1 MKRKLLALLIFI
13 FGICGT
19 LGYFNLQTGNASA
32 ISLDTSVWD
41 GRIVTNANDLT
52 SADFYDD
59 NATEYYI
66 RSAKGFSYF
75 AYLVN
80 NGQTFKSETGF
91 SKIIHLETDL
101 DFDGHVWTPIGNSV
115 NVFQGRFNGEGHSI
129 YNMKLSTTQKYTG
142 LFGYVG
148 EYGRIEGVHL
158 KNCEVEV
165 KTSSSLTDYY
175 VGALVGQIKVSN
187 SAQNESSYGNTYIQ
201 NCSAIGTMSVDLALS
216 ANATAYIGGTVG
228 QSSNGKLVNIKS
240 SLDVDGKIDS
250 SSTSSTFSFGS
261 VLGAG
266 THASLYGCY
275 SESEVNVKVGIAGD
289 IGGLVGSASAMDT
302 THYTAI
308 YNSYNFGEINVAGI
322 NDSVTQNIAVRTGG
336 LVGRVLPYQGSS
348 MAAAYFAIKNCYN
361 ASDINYILNTRNGSV
376 GGLVGFVPN
385 TVVKNSVSLL
395 DSFNFGAVNAEK
407 LKDYQKNAVTTVFY
421 TPTQNRSSMTLKGL
435 YSTNA
440 AECYLRNGQL
450 IDEKSATAALGVDF
464 GGQLNQLA
472 RTAGFYNNIRYW
484 SQTRDDGSGEED
496 SWDFNLVWRITAG
509 INTGLPYIRDSYNA
523 GNPNNDD
530 EYSTTNPLKGSGTAE
545 SPYLIETAAD
555 LGWVSFNYASGKYYA
570 LQNDIDLSGK
580 TWQPIGSI
588 ATPFSAVF
596 DGNNHSIYGLT
607 CSLQETFSYHGLF
620 GVTENAVI
628 KNLQLRQADYIR
640 TTLIN
645 PGSQGQVGS
654 FIGLVKGNTYI
665 VNCIDT
671 SNAEYTLGDET
682 VSVNPV
688 GKVSDSAT
696 LYVFYGKNNT
706 SLIGNIVKEN
716 FDLSK
721 TEKGS
726 NANIYYG
733 YDIAIDGVGG
743 NFYKMNQEVD
753 QSGKVI
759 KTTKTL
765 YRANYHL
772 LVLPQDSKYKNMV
785 WENGN
790 SEWGSE
796 DVKVDVIIQKID
808 STFGASLPQLS
819 TTAGDVV
826 IKKGFKAKSYVYTAN
841 NEVQSLIIST
851 KGKKVSELTLNFTIG
866 NSVTSGLS
874 VTWENN
880 GFDPDNPGKVDPSTA
895 IQVKVVYNAYELGA
909 FTPKDEPWQA
919 YNYHANSLVKVDTT
933 GSITGIKNA
942 VYKIFYAE
950 YDSNFSDYENEDIR
964 NIPQYIDANGQTKVL
979 RNGDF
984 TFTKGANGKT
994 NLYESY
1000 SSSSFGDLIEDE
1012 TVEDIIN
1019 ENKIVF
1025 VDWQGTSEE
1034 DKQFVAKFEKATSSE
1049 VDQKF
1054 AGDFDLNE
1062 AIDSIE
1068 FISSDEE
1075 KSVSASNVSLEN
1087 NQMSFSFNTLYSAKS
1102 GDWLKLKVKLNEGYN
1117 FSSSVAGNY
1126 GSEVIYDTNFGVLK
1140 SEIASSIDGDSVQ
1153 WKEIKYTNLIGDYST
1168 LFAIRKQLY
1177 TNEVTIGAGVYFGL
1191 SPMISN
1197 WKNVAIKSKTGVYH
1211 EMGAVAGSN
1220 QSFNSTFNTDAENKY
1235 VGVDFKNKRIMTSF
1249 GAYDSVDITDYFID
1263 NCVMM
1268 RYTLNADASS
1278 GAEERYFAYKYITYN
1293 IDDVEHEFVYLYEV
1307 DVNGVELTEIARLMY
1322 GDSDLQYTLEYYTKS
1337 TFAMIFTTEA
1347 DTTEFNNFSTFA
1359 PTDSNPNGSAKTSV
1373 KKRNGSGNTTKFII
1387 TFEDI
1392 IELTPPIVAST
1403 RYTQAYFTF
1412 NVRYLNADGQ
1422 IVDFGSEGA
1431 PAKSRAPKLS
1441 RKSGVYSVSSDKDS
1455 DRVVEF
1461 DIISTSYYRFF
1472 VERSG
1477 QNNAT
1482 LYNADNYAGL
1492 VSKTADNYNLRVN
1505 VSYTNPV
1512 GAYANLDFNNYNGV
1526 YLKASCISISG
1537 GGYTLTE
1544 NGDYQYDYAKYTIT
1558 FRYDRSESTYGL
1570 VAGHYDV
1577 EILCTDVLY
1586 ELSSETRFI
1595 KLDDTLVDANGN
1607 VDTEKFTKDATSKI
1621 VTVANKTENIKYDD
1635 AIELNTYMDNTNV
1648 GYSFYG
1654 WYIKGANYERVIQ
1667 KDVGVSNTP
1676 LATNKATIGFA
1687 YSQNYLRGFA
1697 RDNENSKYKIVI
1709 YAIYQRKE
1717 MSITLSESVV
1727 IYEEN
1732 GTTTS
1737 PIRYAGNLGLSGI
1750 GFSWNGYIYDT
1761 LKYTYFSGD
1770 ESASANYT
1778 QFSNASLVKNGDGR
1792 NLGYYYVGFRLYG
1805 IDGEIVKDANGDKI
1819 EVVDWTENDV
1829 DVYSIL
1835 KQKIEKGQTA
1845 NSQNYIL
1852 MPILRQKTAIIDFNS
1867 GTGNTAYGD
1876 KKANGIVKGDTN
1888 DESDVVTTEKVFKL
1902 NKVYFGTSLYLNFGL
1917 NGLLDNESV
1926 SGLVV
1931 DDLFKDRIGYTTS
1944 GNNFWAWTNAS
1955 GTSGDT
1961 IETGNRIDLLEN
1973 YFLGDSNEVTLHFYR
1988 LWTPNTYY
1996 VTFYPN
2002 GGNFKNVDTVSV
2014 EVEYDTNVY
2023 KYKAGTYSLATLGTI
2038 QDLSSV
2044 ARIGYRVDSW
2054 SLKQDGTDV
2063 VLDREFSIVN
2073 IFDIFDSDENFV
2085 KGDNII
2091 LYANWVEKPYK
2102 IQIALNSANSYSV
2115 KDGEQIDIEEKEQQ
2129 TFVLDL
2135 YLDYDSTF
2143 ENLSLDDEKLNIL
2156 KLSELLPKR
2165 EGFVFDGI
2173 YAVSGRLSE
2182 EITDETIFNN
2192 QILSCDKDMAKD
2204 VVLTLYARWIFDE
2217 NYLDLTL
2224 NSTTLPALTYTGSSQ
2239 TVYLAE
2245 YFNLGYNEDT
2255 KYIISTNEN
2264 NLSITLTDSM
2274 HAKIE
2279 TVLSSNNATVS
2290 SASDMNFKVKNA
2302 GWYWVNFTIEV
2313 VDKALY
2319 LNGGNVFSTNFE
2331 LYITVNK
2338 ANLSFEISDKVYLE
2352 NAKRMMSG
2360 FVSATMK
2367 AQLDACTTLEGF
2379 ASLMKANDETI
2390 SNDVEVADIYN
2401 FVMTKYYYMSA
2412 TNDGSEYRTYKEWNY
2427 ASYIDYLTENADSA
2441 TQLLEQLK
2449 FFAYYDHSLADTQ
2462 MTVDGYD
2469 EMQLVSDTVE
2479 SIKSELLVSSAIM
2492 SSGTISTMK
2501 ARNSYDFRIYLQN
2514 NDAITDYLANYEVLY
2529 DNDDNAYLYIGRAYL
2544 MPEQIVLQNL
2554 EQVKNA
2560 YFEAGIENK
2569 QVDWQGKRDVLAYDD
2584 ETYYSLVDDLYIKAS
2599 VYTSAPGNKDIDTKF
2614 SFTNDENYL
2623 YITGVMILQRVI
2635 SEGATTYQNVS
2646 SYFDMI
2652 MDESDVF
2659 TILNTKGVA
2668 NLTFD
2673 AKYLTNDNG
2682 SIEFETIQD
2691 AMASGLLRITRVNY
2705 TLRGVS
2711 KNVYASNGLD
2721 EGSYSD
2727 NGVLIYQIAKNNAN
2741 TVSVFINQTV
2751 TSVVV
2756 STISKDINDYI
2767 GLYKWIDNPI
2777 YNIDG
2782 TMENQTTYVVNKSD
2796 ITLSQDGLTSKQ
2808 YYAVYTDLVL
2818 VKYNLN
2824 FPANY
2829 TPSTATSSVLRLGY
2843 STVSDLNMPQEKG
2856 FSLASLKA
2864 KTPTGET
2871 VDYRNIFTGLDSGNG
2886 SVFEGITSDTRHAIV
2901 NLEAKWFAEEMQYEQ
2916 LLENYVTAVKSFD
2929 SLSVS
2934 EVVRITNQN
2943 TDIYDYTY
2951 EWYFGDTKI
2960 SNEEILKLKEQ
2971 GSSAE
2976 SGIYKLV
2983 VVATMNAQF
2992 AVCLEDS
2999 ANTSSR
3005 IEVEFSLEFK
3015 KHIIDKIVLPE
3026 EKSVT
3031 ITYDALDHMNDWE
3044 VEVDYFLY
3052 DRIYEK
3058 YSENATVQQLHY
3070 VTTGSIYFKA
3080 FFNGGE
3086 VSTIKNAG
3094 TYRIMICF
3102 DEDIFDLTGV
3112 EENQKQFIFTIN
3124 PSTVDLAAYD
3134 FSTSKNFN
3142 GKEKEMTKEI
3152 SLKNEVVELKLSRT
3166 AGEDVGKY
3174 DIFLQDIIQDYKKN
3188 YIFKLG
3194 DVTLFEDGVLTAD
3207 GQTTPIGK
3215 FEIKSSGILRL
3226 AYEVTAQN
3234 PMHTEV
3240 AYSAEGYTINLT
3252 NDFKLQIFNGTNMIK
3267 EFTLTLFD
3275 VSAGE
3280 YVENETILNL
3290 LKAKAQ
3296 HISAKFFNNE
3306 YFDKVVDSN
3315 VYTYAFVL
3323 DEEMQKYYS
3332 YVEFAQGYQFTNG
3345 KIVIDVSKINLQK
3358 VYNGQNVGYFDLSLN
3373 AIDLNDFESGIYIVA
3388 NYATAHVGTNIK
3400 VGLELL
3406 QKNSTENLS
3415 NYALSSS
3422 TALGEITKLKAT
3434 LAVELTNNSYTYGQV
3449 SLGNVAQLVKS
3460 FTVVDDGGKD
3470 VTSLL
3475 ASGYYMI
3482 SYKLPNSISTNE
3494 RGFVYKG
3501 NYQLQV
3507 EGEFKDFD
3515 MTTTNPSFEI
3525 VALNVTK
3532 AISSSYIQISVLDK
3546 VKDFYEEDMK
3556 ITETGDTI
3564 NLKLKPNGL
3573 TAGSYATT
3581 GLYDLAL
3588 VETTFASGSIEVS
3601 ITANNQ
3607 GFEVLPESVT
3617 LYAKIDDTTI
3627 FNKQYNGQ
3635 NYVLS
3640 VDKSN
3645 LKIGITNGS
3654 DVFESTL
3661 SFYTKSQN
3669 ESGEE
3674 VENSVE
3680 GSGLTFSVLS
3690 IFTAGNLTTMKN
3702 AGNYKLY
3709 ISASCGQYPN
3719 VVFANEYTFAIS
3731 KKTIDISQF
3740 DFVMTYNNE
3749 TSYIIEDFNEKVT
3762 SDNATILVK
3771 FEDSSAEANKNV
3783 SLYLN
3788 GQDVE
3793 NYVLSAQTS
3802 IGEILKAQAVARL
3815 TETSVVY
3822 GSWTKLNAIG
3832 YSISSNGRELMPS
3845 EYTVDFEI
3853 QNPNYSGMD
3862 YLQVGTY
3869 SVVMK
3874 NYTSANYEIAFESA
3888 SLTVTVLSFDIRLE
3902 TSGQFVYYY
3911 GSTESLTDEFVYEY
3925 TTSLYE
3931 TVSITYTRKSGT
3943 NLGYYKVLGGTVND
3957 NANYRLNKVDD
3968 ASPLGAF
3975 RIIYAKEKLYMLIGE
3990 DDEVTDGGT
3999 VAQIDYDGNLYDSI
4013 RVAERETAGTYKLV
4027 ISNSANASINKE
4039 FNLSFYVYDST
4050 TKIYSKVNAQ
4060 ALGLSTNIE
4069 FMRPSMVKTVGS
4081 YDIYA
4086 SGTTSSTYEVKLGKE
4101 STIYC
4106 YSLKIEKRQLYFKQ
4120 DSLSKVFDNKDATFE
4135 YDDAKEI
4142 LTNIVSSENMSLSIK
4157 FTKDGKVARYAGVGY
4172 TVEATIYGDT
4182 ITNYQIN
4189 YSTEDNVLV
4198 LGQITRADMWIVI
4211 DNQTYVYGDNYTLRY
4226 KLKTDVDL
4234 TDYDMSRISVSLR
4247 VPGSTALSTSGALKV
4262 GEYSLNA
4269 IFNAEDFSHAGYI
4282 VDNREQETLTAKLTI
4297 TPKQLELVK
4306 KTTELS
4312 EIFTKIYDGDNTV
4325 DIIDDLGELLFGFSG
4340 IHSSDDGI
4348 SDAVTVVSANYASEY
4363 VGQAIQVSF
4372 VLGGEDKENYTLSPW
4387 LYGVIRPIII
4397 NLEFNYN
4404 ADGQDVHSN
4413 VDDNKLPTLSQLS
4426 FPFMSNSYL
4435 TANSAVSSTNSI
4447 KNFPTSLAGKTGY
4460 SFLYW
4465 TMDFENV
4472 ENASTKL
4479 SALQDLV
4486 STYGLEGTFD
4496 GDNQT
4501 YSIKVDNGEK
4511 TVRFLNALI
4520 LDERDL
4526 FGLYYKS
4533 NTNPSIIF
4541 NANWGTN
4548 KLRVTILIA
4557 DADGKSAQYGT
4568 VEVTDSTG
4576 KTTVKTNFLKQYD
4589 YNSTLTLKATAVE
4602 HCYFGGF
4609 YSADGNLY
4617 TGSTDDITINY
4628 DEDGKPTLTILNI
4641 KQEYNFVVRFK
4652 TQNINVVMDL
4662 SEYDDATID
4671 STDFVSIGNNKY
4683 QWSTDYMTLKTMF
4696 VSSLPEVTRLGYEVT
4711 GLKTRTATI
4720 LKTNYATAKIIAYL
4734 PSSTD
4739 ETIEV
4744 SFKPIYEAVGV
4755 VVTLDYAYD
4764 SKTVSLT
4771 VPYGKAYKEA
4781 TNWEETPTRDGYE
4794 FLGWFDDD
4802 GNRIVGNDILATTLA
4817 HTLTARWNL
4826 LHFDIKF
4833 ISPNA
4838 TIESNV
4844 ISFTKEGDNYTATGI
4859 DFGATIEFVVTPN
4872 AGYEISAAWASE
4884 YSVVINEDGSANITL
4899 VMPSRNIE
4907 YTLPV
4912 VPITNHISVV
4922 ATNLLSMQVFDVT
4935 DEQETQITLAENMF
4949 DIETGRKVKF
4959 VLTPKQGYALS
4970 EDVLASD
4977 NTGLVITP
4985 TLSEDGVLTVV
4996 VEGINKSIT
5005 ITFTTVELKNKITLS
5020 FDDVEVVDRVE
5031 VEGKSYTDI
5040 ANLTYFEAKTDSTF
5054 VFFVRYKHGYG
5065 LDSCQSNQFT
5075 VTSELVMTGVYTDY
5089 YRIEVTEI
5097 STDGSVSLTST
5108 LFKFTLSV
5116 ESISYDEN
5124 KNRVDIAGNIALV
5137 NGETS
5142 VSVDYKET
5150 VTLSYQVANLYSFAG
5165 WSKDGISIFSTDENL
5180 EYEVTQNETIYA
5192 IFSTLKFHIEFSTY
5206 NYYTI
5211 YNEYNDASKVETVY
5225 SEIYGSKFIDA
5236 DTNQKIDPAL
5246 ELYYGASKDIKV
5258 EIPKGYTYY
5267 GYGYRKDG
5275 NFIYL
5280 GYDDSG
5286 SEDIVFN
5293 ISTLALDEDMV
5304 QLRIYVVVRAE
5315 SASIKVKT
5323 NITIDGTREEDV
5335 DVGSIAIQDKLKN
5348 DVNRYG
5354 YLDGTRIHYT
5364 AASFEN
5370 GELVSNK
5377 NFEVVAYTGDIFYI
5391 KARILKKGYKFA
5403 QVVTN
5408 REDIQVLKTIE
5419 NDEYIMFEVRDFVGG
5434 TADFEIEILFKPTI
5448 NIINLSFKN
5457 NNKKVSG
5464 GAFTLKVEDNA
5475 TKKVW
5480 TSGQDYTSMT
5490 ISAYTDSSFEVS
5502 VYIRAGYYVD
5512 KNNVQITDASGI
5524 IVSNSITFEELSV
5537 TDTGYTGKIMFSV
5550 ADYLGTHEISVAV
5563 TPLTYTILL
5572 KEDSMTLAKIKHV
5585 KFDSLLDLNESN
5597 AENVEITDTTRIFY
5611 LNGRLKLN
5619 FVKERH
5625 NFEGFFTYQN
5635 GVGVRYINSDGNA
5648 ENEWEESGY
5657 VLNPLTSKYQ
5667 YSENVLRD
5675 ELGNVVF
5682 DSETGELTLNLY
5694 LYMSYLKTRI
5704 SFEFVPNI
5712 STTHTA
5718 QDMVSGVDYTNS
5730 WFYSTAPL
5738 YIEVSFNT
5746 DIHIKA
5752 PQISGYKFY
5761 KFIISQKN
5769 ADGTWLTDVN
5779 AYLDDIPWST
5789 NEYDKIVECKVKVVY
5804 FAQVDVKIFGGEG
5817 IYTIRQDATDTQA
5830 KTLLQEGYIDTS
5842 KPFTVEAKANSGYE
5856 FMQWTNATTGQ
5867 ISFDETITVSSQR
5880 KVDLIMRLRGKT
5892 ATLNFEDYDT
5902 TFGQIMNL
5910 KMESL
5915 DNSIK
5920 NVRLG
5925 GFSGTQFIKLLTEA
5939 EVRVGDKV
5947 TFMLNVDYGFSIIWD
5962 SALNMSFVEYSGNT
5976 YYFAMTITAE
5986 MAGQALNI
5994 IPQFKDEILSVYVS
6008 SSFAENT
6015 SGKEPVDFDLVSM
6028 AGYVTYDGKKVSN
6041 FTAPHDQNIRIVTV
6055 TNARY
6060 KISRVIIKNYDR
6072 IFDDMTGFF
6081 NANEEIILTTAYM
6094 QEKGIVGNIQVEI
6107 EYKRVLWEDDLIE
6120 VDEFEG
6126 SGTSKS
6132 PYQIKTVQD
6141 LILMQTLVNSG
6152 ARNARG
6158 IEYRHCQFIL
6168 MNDLDLTEKFWT
6180 PIGTESYSFN
6190 GVFNFNNHKIAGINL
6205 AYYYSPIYY
6214 NGLFGY
6220 LGSSARIIAGETS
6233 YWYVYLIVAIVLL
6246 IAILLVILILLN
6258 RKKKK
6263 RREELSTK

>member
-19 LGYFNLQTGNASA
+19 LGYFNLQAENTSA
-32 ISLDTSVWD
+32 ISLDASVWD
-41 GRIVTNANDLT
+41 GKTVTNIDELT
-52 SADFYDD
+52 NADFYDD

-80 NGQTFKSETGF
+80 SGQTFKSETGV

-101 DFDGHVWTPIGNSV
+101 DFDGHVWIPIGNNV

-148 EYGRIEGVHL
+148 EYGRITGVHL
-158 KNCEVEV
+158 KDCEVEV

-175 VGALVGQIKVSN
+175 VGALVGKIQVSD
-187 SAQNESSYGNTYIQ
+187 SAKNESSYGSTYIQ
-201 NCSAIGTMSVDLALS
+201 NCSATGTMSVDLTLS
-216 ANATAYIGGTVG
+216 ANSTAYIGGAVG
-228 QSSNGKLVNIKS
+228 QSTNGRLVNIKS
-240 SLDVDGKIDS
+240 SFDVDAKIDS
-250 SSTSSTFSFGS
+250 SNSSSAFSFGS
-261 VLGAG
+261 ILGAG
-266 THASLYGCY
+266 THARIYGCY
-275 SESEVNVKVGIAGD
+275 SESDINAEVGIDGN
-289 IGGLVGSASAMDT
+289 IGGIVGSASAMDT
-302 THYTAI
+302 THYTEI
-308 YNSYNFGEINVAGI
+308 YNSYNFGDINVSGI
-322 NDSVTQNIAVRTGG
+322 NDNVVQNITVRAGG
-336 LVGRVLPYQGSS
+336 LVGKVLPYQGSS
-348 MAAAYFAIKNCYN
+348 VAAAYIGIKNCYN
-361 ASDINYILNTRNGSV
+361 ASDINYTLNTRSGSV
-376 GGLVGFVPN
+376 GGLVGFIPN
-385 TVVKNSVSLL
+385 TVAKGSVSLL

-407 LKDYQKNAVTTVFY
+407 LNDYQKNAVTTIFY
-421 TPTQNRSSMTLKGL
+421 TPSQTISSMILKGL

-440 AECYLRNGQL
+440 AECYLRNGKL
-450 IDEKSATAALGVDF
+450 IDEKSATAALGADF
-464 GGQLNQLA
+464 SGQLNQLA

-484 SQTRDDGSGEED
+484 TEEI
-496 SWDFNLVWRITAG
+496 SWDFDSTWQITAG
-509 INTGLPYIRDSYNA
+509 INTGLPYIRDSYNV

-555 LGWVSFNYASGKYYA
+555 LGWVSFNYKSGKYYA

-580 TWQPIGSI
+580 TWQPIGNNT
-588 ATPFSAVF
+588 TPFSAVF

-628 KNLQLRQADYIR
+628 KNLQLKQVDYIR
-640 TTLIN
+640 TSIITKPDAK
-645 PGSQGQVGS
+645 PGEQEGYVGS
-654 FIGLVKGNTYI
+654 FIALAKNNTYI

-671 SNAEYTLGDET
+671 SNAEYAFGDET
-682 VSVNPV
+682 VSVCPI
-688 GKVSDSAT
+688 GKVADGAT
-696 LYVFYGKNNT
+696 VNVFYGKNNT
-706 SLIGNIVKEN
+706 NVIGDIVKAN
-716 FDLSK
+716 FDLTQTK
-721 TEKGS
+721 KGNNS
-726 NANIYYG
+726 NIYYG
-733 YDIAIDGVGG
+733 YDIVIDGVGG
-743 NFYKMNQEVD
+743 NFYKMNN
-753 QSGKVI
+753 SN

-765 YRANYHL
+765 YKANYHL

-785 WENGN
+785 WENNN

-796 DVKVDVIIQKID
+796 DVKVDVITQKID
-808 STFGASLPQLS
+808 SSFGGSLPQLS

-841 NEVQSLIIST
+841 NNEVQSLIIST
-851 KGKKVSELTLNFTIG
+851 KGQKVSELTLNFTLG
-866 NSVTSGLS
+866 NSVTNGLS

-880 GFDPDNPGKVDPSTA
+880 GFDPDNPGEVDPSTA
-895 IQVKVVYNAYELGA
+895 IKVTVIYNAYELENFASKAG
-909 FTPKDEPWQA
+909 TWQT
-919 YNYHANSLVKVDTT
+919 YDYHANSLVKVDTT
-933 GSITGIKNA
+933 GSVTGIKNA

-964 NIPQYIDANGQTKVL
+964 NIPQYIDANGQTRVL

-1000 SSSSFGDLIEDE
+1000 SSSNFGDLIEDE

-1025 VDWQGTSEE
+1025 VDWQGASEE
-1034 DKQFVAKFEKATSSE
+1034 DKQKQFVVRFETSTSSE

-1054 AGDFDLNE
+1054 ASNFNLSE

-1068 FISSDEE
+1068 FVSSNEE
-1075 KSVSASNVSLEN
+1075 KSVSVTNVSLEN
-1087 NQMSFSFNTLYSAKS
+1087 NQMSFSFNTLYSAKF
-1102 GDWLKLKVKLNEGYN
+1102 GDWLTLNVKLNEGYG
-1117 FSSSVAGNY
+1117 FSSSEIGSY
-1126 GSEVIYDTNFGVLK
+1126 GSEVIYDTNFGLLEPESIG
-1140 SEIASSIDGDSVQ
+1140 SEEDFVQ
-1153 WKEIKYTNLIGDYST
+1153 CKELRYRNLIGDYSV
-1168 LFAIRKQLY
+1168 LFTIKKQLHS
-1177 TNEVTIGAGVYFGL
+1177 NDVTIGAGVYMGL

-1197 WKNVAIKSKTGVYH
+1197 WTNVAVKSKTGVYH
-1211 EMGAVAGSN
+1211 DMSAVVGSN
-1220 QSFNSTFNTDAENKY
+1220 QSFDSTFNTDAKYKY
-1235 VGVDFKNKRIMTSF
+1235 VGVDFKNKRIMTSY

-1263 NCVMM
+1263 DCVTI
-1268 RYTLNADASS
+1268 RYTQNTDTSS
-1278 GAEERYFAYKYITYN
+1278 GQMEKYFAYKLITYN
-1293 IDDVEHEFVYLYEV
+1293 INEVECEFIYLYEV
-1307 DVNGVELTEIARLMY
+1307 DVNGKELSEIARLMCN
-1322 GDSDLQYTLEYYTKS
+1322 SDLQYTLEYYTKS
-1337 TFAMIFTTEA
+1337 TFSMIFTTEA
-1347 DTTEFNNFSTFA
+1347 DTTEFNNYSNFTSD
-1359 PTDSNPNGSAKTSV
+1359 DSYSKPKGSVTTVAK
-1373 KKRNGSGNTTKFII
+1373 KLNGSGKETKFTIN
-1387 TFEDI
+1387 FENV
-1392 IELTPPIVAST
+1392 IELTSPIVAST
-1403 RYTQAYFTF
+1403 VYTQAYFTF
-1412 NVRYLNADGQ
+1412 NVRYLNEDGQ
-1422 IVDFGSEGA
+1422 IVDFESEGT
-1431 PAKSRAPKLS
+1431 PAKDKAPKLS
-1441 RKSGVYSVSSDKDS
+1441 KQSGVYSVSSDNAS
-1455 DRVVEF
+1455 ERVVEF
-1461 DIISTSYYRFF
+1461 DIISTNYYRFYA
-1472 VERSG
+1472 ERSG
-1477 QNNAT
+1477 QNDAT
-1482 LYNADNYAGL
+1482 LYNTDSYSNL
-1492 VSKTADNYNLRVN
+1492 VNKTAGNYNLRVN
-1505 VSYTNPV
+1505 VAYTNPENS
-1512 GAYANLDFNNYNGV
+1512 YSSLDFNEYNGV
-1526 YLKASCISISG
+1526 YLKASCTFVPGS
-1537 GGYTLTE
+1537 GYTLTE
-1544 NGDYQYDYAKYTIT
+1544 KGDYQYGYDKYTIT
-1558 FRYDRSESTYGL
+1558 FEYDKSNAEYGL

-1577 EILCTDVLY
+1577 EILCTDVEY
-1586 ELSSETRFI
+1586 KIESDTRFI
-1595 KLDDTLVDANGN
+1595 KLDDTLVDSNGN
-1607 VDTEKFTKDATSKI
+1607 VYTEKLTKDATSKI
-1621 VTVANKTENIKYDD
+1621 VTVANKTEKIKYDD
-1635 AIELNTYMDNTNV
+1635 DIELSTCMDDTNV
-1648 GYSFYG
+1648 GYIFYG
-1654 WYIKGANYERVIQ
+1654 WYIKGANYERVVQ
-1667 KDVGVSNTP
+1667 KNLGVSSTP
-1676 LATNKATIGFA
+1676 LSTNKAILGFV
-1687 YSQNYLRGFA
+1687 YSQNYLSGIA
-1697 RDNENSKYKIVI
+1697 CDNEDDKYKIAI

-1717 MSITLSESVV
+1717 MSITLSEKVV
-1727 IYEEN
+1727 VYEEN
-1732 GTTTS
+1732 GTTNS
-1737 PIRYAGNLGLSGI
+1737 PIYSAGNLGLSGI
-1750 GFSWNGYIYDT
+1750 GFRWNGNVYDT
-1761 LKYTYFSGD
+1761 LNYTYFSGD
-1770 ESASANYT
+1770 ESTTSKYT
-1778 QFSNASLVKNGDGR
+1778 QFSNVSLVKNGDGR

-1805 IDGEIVKDANGDKI
+1805 IDGEIVEDVNGDKI
-1819 EVVDWTENDV
+1819 EVVDWSENNV
-1829 DVYSIL
+1829 DIYSIL
-1835 KQKIEKGQTA
+1835 KQKIENGQTE

-1852 MPILRQKTAIIDFNS
+1852 MPILRQKTANIDFNS

-1876 KKANGIVKGDTN
+1876 RKTNGIVKGDTN
-1888 DESDVVTTEKVFKL
+1888 DESDIVTTEKVFKL
-1902 NKVYFGTSLYLNFGL
+1902 NKIYFGTSLYLNYGL
-1917 NGLLDNESV
+1917 DGLLDDESV
-1926 SGLVV
+1926 NGLVV
-1931 DDLFKDRIGYTTS
+1931 DDLFKNRIGYTTS
-1944 GNNFWAWTNAS
+1944 GNNFWAWTNEN

-1961 IETGNRIDLLEN
+1961 IETGNRIDLLED
-1973 YFLGDSNEVTLHFYR
+1973 YFLGDANEVTLHFYR

-2002 GGNFKNVDTVSV
+2002 GGSFKNVDIVSV
-2014 EVEYDTNVY
+2014 EVEYDTNIY
-2023 KYKAGTYSLATLGTI
+2023 KYKAGNYSLTTLGSI
-2038 QDLSSV
+2038 QNLSSV
-2044 ARIGYRVDSW
+2044 ARIGYGVDSW

-2063 VLDREFSIVN
+2063 VLDGEFSIVN
-2073 IFDIFDSDENFV
+2073 IFDVFDSDGNFV
-2085 KGDNII
+2085 KGENII
-2091 LYANWVEKPYK
+2091 LYANWVEKTYK
-2102 IQIALNSANSYSV
+2102 IQIALNSACSYSV
-2115 KDGEQIDIEEKEQQ
+2115 KGEEQIDIEEKEQQ
-2129 TFVLDL
+2129 TFGIDL
-2135 YLDYDSTF
+2135 YLDYDSSF
-2143 ENLSLDDEKLNIL
+2143 GDLSLDYEKLNKL
-2156 KLSELLPKR
+2156 KLSELLPTR

-2182 EITDETIFNN
+2182 KITDETVFNN
-2192 QILSCDKDMAKD
+2192 QILSCDQNMTKD
-2204 VVLTLYARWIFDE
+2204 VVLTLYAKWAFDK
-2217 NYLDLTL
+2217 NYLKLTL
-2224 NSTTLPALTYTGSSQ
+2224 NSTTLPALTYTGNSQ
-2239 TVYLAE
+2239 TVYLSD
-2245 YFNLGYNEDT
+2245 YFELGYNEST
-2255 KYIISTNEN
+2255 KYIISTSEN
-2264 NLSITLTDSM
+2264 DLTIALPDSM
-2274 HAKIE
+2274 HVEIE
-2279 TVLSSNNATVS
+2279 TVLSSSTATVS
-2290 SASDMNFKVKNA
+2290 SASDTNFKVKNA

-2313 VDKALY
+2313 VDKSLY
-2319 LNGGNVFSTNFE
+2319 LNGGNVFSSNFE
-2331 LYITVNK
+2331 FYITVNK
-2338 ANLSFEISDKVYLE
+2338 ANLSFEMSDNVYLE
-2352 NAKRMMSG
+2352 NVKKIMSG

-2367 AQLDACTTLEGF
+2367 TQIDACATLESF
-2379 ASLMKANDETI
+2379 ANFVKTNDETI
-2390 SNDVEVADIYN
+2390 SSEVDATEIYN
-2401 FVMTKYYYMSA
+2401 YVMTKYYYMSS
-2412 TNDGSEYRTYKEWNY
+2412 TNDGSVYTIYKEWNFE
-2427 ASYIDYLTENADSA
+2427 SYTDYLAENADSI
-2441 TQLLEQLK
+2441 TQLLEQLQ
-2449 FFAYYDHSLADTQ
+2449 FFAYYDHTLLDTQ
-2462 MTVDGYD
+2462 MTVDGYQGI
-2469 EMQLVSDTVE
+2469 QLVSDSVE
-2479 SIKSELLVSSAIM
+2479 NVNSELLVSSAIM
-2492 SSGTISTMK
+2492 SSGTILTMK
-2501 ARNSYDFRIYLQN
+2501 ARNSYDFRIYLKN
-2514 NDAITDYLANYEVLY
+2514 NDATTDYIANYEVIY
-2529 DNDDNAYLYIGRAYL
+2529 DSDDNAYLYIGSAYL
-2544 MPEQIVLQNL
+2544 MPEQLVLQNL
-2554 EQVKNA
+2554 EQTKNA
-2560 YFEAGIENK
+2560 YFEAGVKNK
-2569 QVDWQGKRDVLAYDD
+2569 QIDWQGERDVLSYND
-2584 ETYYSLVDDLYIKAS
+2584 ETYYALMDDLYIKAD
-2599 VYTSAPGNKDIDTKF
+2599 VYTSASGSKDVDTKF

-2623 YITGVMILQRVI
+2623 YITSVTILKKVSNE
-2635 SEGATTYQNVS
+2635 SETTYQNVS

-2652 MDESDVF
+2652 IDESDIF
-2659 TILNTKGVA
+2659 TILNTKGIA
-2668 NLTFD
+2668 SLTFD
-2673 AKYLTNDNG
+2673 AKYLTIDNG
-2682 SIEFETIQD
+2682 SMEFATIQD
-2691 AMASGLLRITRVNY
+2691 ALASGLLRITRVNY
-2705 TLRGVS
+2705 TLKGVS
-2711 KNVYASNGLD
+2711 KNVYSSNGLD

-2727 NGVLIYQIAKNNAN
+2727 NGVLIYQILKNSAN
-2741 TVSVFINQTV
+2741 TVSIFINQTV

-2767 GLYKWIDNPI
+2767 GLYKWSNNPI

-2782 TMENQTTYVVNKSD
+2782 TMENQTTYVVNKED
-2796 ITLSQDGLTSKQ
+2796 FTISQDGLTSML
-2808 YYAVYTDLVL
+2808 YYAIYTDLVL

-2824 FPANY
+2824 FPATY
-2829 TPSTATSSVLRLGY
+2829 TPASATTSVLRLGY
-2843 STVSDLNMPQEKG
+2843 STVSDLNIPQEKG
-2856 FSLASLKA
+2856 FLLASLKA

-2871 VDYRNIFTGLDSGNG
+2871 VDYRNIFTGTDSGNG
-2886 SVFEGITSDTRHAIV
+2886 GIFEGITPDTRHAIV

-2916 LLENYVTAVKSFD
+2916 LLESYVTAVKSFD
-2929 SLSVS
+2929 SLSAS

-2951 EWYFGDTKI
+2951 EWYFGDTKVSI
-2960 SNEEILKLKEQ
+2960 DEILKLKEQ

-2976 SGIYKLV
+2976 NGTYKLV
-2983 VVATMNAQF
+2983 VIATMNAQF
-2992 AVCLEDS
+2992 AMCLEDS
-2999 ANTSSR
+2999 TNTSSK
-3005 IEVEFSLEFK
+3005 IEIEISLEFK
-3015 KHIIDKIVLPE
+3015 KHIIDQIILPE
-3026 EKSVT
+3026 EETVT
-3031 ITYDALDHMNDWE
+3031 ITYDALDHMNDWD

-3052 DRIYEK
+3052 DKLYEK
-3058 YSENATVQQLHY
+3058 YSENATIQQLHY

-3086 VSTIKNAG
+3086 VSTLKNAG

-3112 EENQKQFIFTIN
+3112 EESQKQFIFTIN
-3124 PSTVDLAAYD
+3124 PSAVDLSAYD

-3152 SLKNEVVELKLSRT
+3152 SLKNEVVKLKLSRT
-3166 AGEDVGKY
+3166 AGEDVGEY

-3194 DVTLFEDGVLTAD
+3194 DVTLFEEGELTAD
-3207 GQTTPIGK
+3207 GQITPIGK
-3215 FEIKSSGILRL
+3215 FEIASSGILRL
-3226 AYEVTAQN
+3226 SYEVTTQN
-3234 PMHTEV
+3234 PMHIEV
-3240 AYSAEGYTINLT
+3240 DYSAEGYTINLT
-3252 NDFKLQIFNGTNMIK
+3252 DDFKLQIFNGTNMIK
-3267 EFTLTLFD
+3267 EFALTLFD

-3290 LKAKAQ
+3290 LKEKTQ
-3296 HISAKFFNNE
+3296 YISAKFFNNE

-3315 VYTYAFVL
+3315 LYTYAFVI

-3358 VYNGQNVGYFDLSLN
+3358 VYDGQNIEYFDLSLN
-3373 AIDLNDFESGIYIVA
+3373 SIELNDFESGIYIVA
-3388 NYATAHVGTNIK
+3388 SYATTHVGANIK
-3400 VGLELL
+3400 VSLELL

-3415 NYALSSS
+3415 NYTLSSN
-3422 TALGEITKLKAT
+3422 TVLGEITKLTAK
-3434 LAVELTNNSYTYGQV
+3434 LAVELTNNTYTYGQV

-3475 ASGYYMI
+3475 VSGYYMI

-3515 MTTTNPSFEI
+3515 MTITNPSFEI
-3525 VALNVTK
+3525 VALKVTK

-3546 VKDFYEEDMK
+3546 VKDSYEEEMK

-3581 GLYDLAL
+3581 GLYDLTL
-3588 VETTFASGSIEVS
+3588 VETIFANESIEVS

-3607 GFEVLPESVT
+3607 GFEVLAENVT

-3640 VDKSN
+3640 IDKSN
-3645 LKIGITNGS
+3645 PKISIINGS

-3669 ESGEE
+3669 GNGEE
-3674 VENSVE
+3674 IENTVE

-3709 ISASCGQYPN
+3709 ISASCDQYSN
-3719 VVFANEYTFAIS
+3719 IVFAGEYTFAIL

-3740 DFVMTYNNE
+3740 DFVMTYNDE

-3762 SDNATILVK
+3762 SDDATILVK
-3771 FEDSSAEANKNV
+3771 FEDSSAGTNKNV

-3793 NYVLSAQTS
+3793 NYVLSTQTS

-3815 TETSVVY
+3815 TDTSIVY
-3822 GSWTKLNAIG
+3822 GSWTKANAIG
-3832 YSISSNGRELMPS
+3832 YSISSNSRELMPS
-3845 EYTVDFEI
+3845 EYTIDFEI
-3853 QNPNYSGMD
+3853 QNPNYSEMD

-3869 SVVMK
+3869 IVVMK
-3874 NYTSANYEIAFESA
+3874 NYTSANYEITFESA
-3888 SLTVTVLSFDIRLE
+3888 SLTVTVLDFDIRFE
-3902 TSGQFVYYY
+3902 TNGQFVYYY
-3911 GSTESLTDEFVYEY
+3911 GSTESLTDEFVCEY

-3943 NLGYYKVLGGTVND
+3943 NLGYYKVLSGTVND
-3957 NANYRLNKVDD
+3957 NTNYHLNKVDD

-3975 RIIYAKEKLYMLIGE
+3975 RIIYAKEKLYLLIGE

-3999 VAQIDYDGNLYDSI
+3999 VAQIDYDGNLYNSI

-4027 ISNSANASINKE
+4027 ISNSADTSINKE

-4050 TKIYSKVNAQ
+4050 TNIYSKVNAQ

-4069 FMRPSMVKTVGS
+4069 FMHPLMVKTVGS

-4120 DSLSKVFDNKDATFE
+4120 DTLSKVFDNQDATFE
-4135 YDDAKEI
+4135 YDDAEEI
-4142 LTNIVSSENMSLSIK
+4142 LTGIVSSENMGLSIK
-4157 FTKDGKVARYAGVGY
+4157 FTKDGKIARYAGVGY
-4172 TVEATIYGDT
+4172 TVEATINGDT
-4182 ITNYQIN
+4182 IDNYQIN

-4198 LGQITRADMWIVI
+4198 LGQIARADMWLVI
-4211 DNQTYVYGDNYTLRY
+4211 DNQTYVYGDDYSLRY

-4234 TDYDMSRISVSLR
+4234 TDYDMSRISVSLK
-4247 VPGSTALSTSGALKV
+4247 VPGGTAVSTSGALKA
-4262 GEYSLNA
+4262 GEYSLSA
-4269 IFNAEDFSHAGYI
+4269 IFNAEDFSNAGYI
-4282 VDNREQETLTAKLTI
+4282 VDNSEQETLTAKLTI

-4306 KTTELS
+4306 KSTELS

-4325 DIIDDLGELLFGFSG
+4325 DIVDGLGELLFGFSG
-4340 IHSSDDGI
+4340 IHSSDDGT
-4348 SDAVTVVSANYASEY
+4348 SDVITVVSANYANEY
-4363 VGQAIQVSF
+4363 VGQAIQISF
-4372 VLGGEDKENYTLSPW
+4372 VLSGEDKENYTLSPW
-4387 LYGVIRPIII
+4387 LFGVISPIII
-4397 NLEFNYN
+4397 NLQFNYN
-4404 ADGQDVHSN
+4404 ADGQEVHSN
-4413 VDDNKLPTLSQLS
+4413 VDDNQLSTLAQLS

-4465 TMDFENV
+4465 TMDFDNI

-4486 STYGLEGTFD
+4486 STYGLEGIFD

-4511 TVRFLNALI
+4511 TVRFLNALV

-4526 FGLYYKS
+4526 FGLYYKT
-4533 NTNPSIIF
+4533 NTSPSITF
-4541 NANWGTN
+4541 NANWETN

-4557 DADGKSAQYGT
+4557 DANGKAAQYGT
-4568 VEVTDSTG
+4568 VKVTDIAGT
-4576 KTTVKTNFLKQYD
+4576 TTVKTNFLKQYD
-4589 YNSTLTLKATAVE
+4589 YNSTLTLKATAVD

-4628 DEDGKPTLTILNI
+4628 DEDGKPTLTIINI

-4671 STDFVSIGNNKY
+4671 ATDFVSIGNNKY
-4683 QWSTDYMTLKTMF
+4683 QWSTDYMTLKSMF
-4696 VSSLPEVTRLGYEVT
+4696 VSGLPEVTRLGYEVT
-4711 GLKTRTATI
+4711 GLKTKTATI
-4720 LKTNYATAKIIAYL
+4720 LKANYSTAKIIAYL

-4771 VPYGKAYKEA
+4771 VPYGKSYKEA
-4781 TNWEETPTRDGYE
+4781 TNWEEAPTRDGYE
-4794 FLGWFDDD
+4794 FLGWFDDKE
-4802 GNRIVGNDILATTLA
+4802 NKVVGNEILSTTLA

-4826 LHFDIKF
+4826 LYFDIKF

-4844 ISFTKEGDNYTATGI
+4844 ISFAKEGDNYIATGI
-4859 DFGATIEFVVTPN
+4859 DFGETIEFVITPN
-4872 AGYEISAAWASE
+4872 AGYEISAAWTSD
-4884 YSVVINEDGSANITL
+4884 YSVVINENGSANITL

-4912 VPITNHISVV
+4912 IPITNHISVV

-4935 DEQETQITLAENMF
+4935 DEQEKQITLEENMF
-4949 DIETGRKVKF
+4949 DIETGKKIKF
-4959 VLTPKQGYALS
+4959 VLTPKQGYTLS
-4970 EDVLASD
+4970 EEVLVSD
-4977 NTGLVITP
+4977 NAGLVITP
-4985 TLSEDGVLTVV
+4985 TLNEDGVLTVV

-5005 ITFTTVELKNKITLS
+5005 ITFSTVELKNKITLL
-5020 FDDVEVVDRVE
+5020 FDDIEVVDKVE
-5031 VEGKSYTDI
+5031 VEGRSYADI
-5040 ANLTYFEAKTDSTF
+5040 SNLTYFEAKTDSTF
-5054 VFFVRYKHGYG
+5054 VVFVRYKHGYG
-5065 LDSCQSNQFT
+5065 LDTCQSNQFI

-5089 YRIEVTEI
+5089 YRIDVTEI
-5097 STDGSVSLTST
+5097 FTDGRVSLTST

-5116 ESISYDEN
+5116 ESISYNEN
-5124 KNRVDIAGNIALV
+5124 KNRVDIAENIALV
-5137 NGETS
+5137 NGESS

-5150 VTLSYQVANLYSFAG
+5150 IILSYQVANLYSFAG
-5165 WSKDGISIFSTDENL
+5165 WSKDGISIFSAEDNL

-5192 IFSTLKFHIEFSTY
+5192 IFSTLKFHIEFLTY

-5211 YNEYNDASKVETVY
+5211 YNEYNDASKVETIY

-5280 GYDDSG
+5280 GYNDSA

-5293 ISTLALDEDMV
+5293 ISTLALDADMV
-5304 QLRIYVVVRAE
+5304 QLRIYIVVRAE

-5335 DVGSIAIQDKLKN
+5335 DVGWIVIQDKLKN

-5364 AASFEN
+5364 SASFEN

-5391 KARILKKGYKFA
+5391 KAKILKKGYKFA
-5403 QVVTN
+5403 QIVTN

-5419 NDEYIMFEVRDFVGG
+5419 NDEYIMFEVKDFVGG

-5448 NIINLSFKN
+5448 NIINLSLKN
-5457 NNKKVSG
+5457 NNKKVDG
-5464 GAFTLKVEDNA
+5464 GAFTLNVEDVT

-5480 TSGQDYTSMT
+5480 TSGQDYASMT
-5490 ISAYTDSSFEVS
+5490 VSAYTDSSFEVS

-5512 KNNVQITDASGI
+5512 KNDLQITDASGI
-5524 IVSNSITFEELSV
+5524 IVSNSLVFEELSV
-5537 TDTGYTGKIMFSV
+5537 TDTGYTGKIMFKV
-5550 ADYLGTHEISVAV
+5550 ADYLGTHEISIAV

-5572 KEDSMTLAKIKHV
+5572 KEDSTTLAKIKHV

-5597 AENVEITDTTRIFY
+5597 AENVEIIDTTRIFY

-5625 NFEGFFTYQN
+5625 SFEGFFTCQN
-5635 GVGVRYINSDGNA
+5635 GAGVRYINSDGNA

-5657 VLNPLTSKYQ
+5657 ILNPLTSKYQ

-5704 SFEFVPNI
+5704 SFEFVPSI
-5712 STTHTA
+5712 STTYTA

-5746 DIHIKA
+5746 DVHIKA

-5789 NEYDKIVECKVKVVY
+5789 NEYDKIVECKVKVIY

-5817 IYTIRQDATDTQA
+5817 SYTIRQDAADTQA
-5830 KTLLQEGYIDTS
+5830 KALLQEGYVDTS
-5842 KPFTVEAKANSGYE
+5842 KTFTVEAKANDGYE
-5856 FMQWTNATTGQ
+5856 FLQWTNSTTGQ
-5867 ISFDETITVSSQR
+5867 ISFEEVISISSQR
-5880 KVDLIMRLRGKT
+5880 KVDLVMRLRGKT
-5892 ATLNFEDYDT
+5892 ATLNFDDYDT

-5910 KMESL
+5910 KTESL

-5925 GFSGTQFIKLLTEA
+5925 GFSGTQFIKLLTEM

-5962 SALNMSFVEYSGNT
+5962 STLNVSFVEYSGNT

-5986 MAGQALNI
+5986 MAGQTLNI
-5994 IPQFKDEILSVYVS
+5994 IPQFKDEILSIYVS
-6008 SSFAENT
+6008 SGFAENT
-6015 SGKEPVDFDLVSM
+6015 SSKEPVDFDLISM
-6028 AGYVTYDGKKVSN
+6028 AGYVTYNGKKVSN
-6041 FTAPHDQNIRIVTV
+6041 FTSLHDQNIKIVTV
-6055 TNARY
+6055 TNDRY

-6072 IFDDMTGFF
+6072 IFDDMTKFF
-6081 NANEEIILTTAYM
+6081 NASNEIVITTAYM
-6094 QEKGIVGNIQVEI
+6094 QENEIVGNIQIEI
-6107 EYKRVLWEDDLIE
+6107 EYMRMLWEDDLLE
-6120 VDEFEG
+6120 VDEFAGE
-6126 SGTSKS
+6126 GTSKN

-6152 ARNARG
+6152 ARDSSG
-6158 IEYRHCQFIL
+6158 TEYRYCQFVL
-6168 MNDLDLTEKFWT
+6168 MDDLDLTEKFWT
-6180 PIGTESYSFN
+6180 PIGTENYMFN

-6214 NGLFGY
+6214 NGLFGC
-6220 LGSSARIIAGETS
+6220 LGSDARIIAGETS